1 MWKLLTFVIASVILA
16 YITRVSLRQPGSH
29 GFYRFFSWECII
41 LLFLLNV
48 ELWFT
53 DPFSWY
59 QCISWTLLF
68 VSLVP
73 LAFGVRSLRRR
84 GLPAAERPGDPSLLA
99 FEKTTA
105 LITTGVYAYIRHP
118 LYSSLL
124 LLNWGIF
131 FKNPGLTGGLLAA
144 VTTAFLFATAM
155 ADERECL
162 RFFGEPYS
170 TYMQSTRRFI
180 PFLF

>member
-1 MWKLLTFVIASVILA
+1 MWKLLTFLFASLA
-16 YITRVSLRQPGSH
+16 LVYISRASLRHAGSH
-29 GFYRFFSWECII
+29 GFFRFLAWECIL

-48 ELWFT
+48 ELWFS

-59 QCISWTLLF
+59 QLISWTLLF
-68 VSLVP
+68 ASLAP
-73 LAFGVRSLRRR
+73 LILGVRSLRRR
-84 GLPAAERPGDPSLLA
+84 GEPTAERPADPSLLA

-105 LITTGVYAYIRHP
+105 LVTTGVYAYIRHP

-124 LLNWGIF
+124 LLDWGIF

-144 VTTAFLFATAM
+144 VTTAFLFATSM
-155 ADERECL
+155 ADERECV
-162 RFFGEPYS
+162 RFFGEPYR